1 MKAKALIPCV
11 LTAVALPLTSSWAN
25 APAEPQWDGQQ
36 VSTMVVAEQAFDS
49 SSSGSSGGGSSAGS
63 ADIAPPQ

>member
-1 MKAKALIPCV
+1 MKAKALILCA

-25 APAEPQWDGQQ
+25 APAEPQWDGTQ
-36 VSTMVVAEQAFDS
+36 VSTMAVNEQAFDNSSSGGS
-49 SSSGSSGGGSSAGS
+49 SSSGS

>member
-36 VSTMVVAEQAFDS
+36 VSTMAVGEQAFD

-63 ADIAPPQ
+63 ADTAPPQ